1 MNNADA
7 PKTYAKIT
15 EYFTLFASVA
25 ALGIVVNISWLKSI
39 FITDSSYW
47 IAMDIV
53 PIIVVGNLCFGIYYN
68 LSTWYKVTDRTFVGT
83 LISWLGAAITILLNL
98 LLLKDYGFMVSA
110 WVTLL
115 VYFLMMLVSYF

>member
-1 MNNADA
+1 
-7 PKTYAKIT
+7 
-15 EYFTLFASVA
+15 
-25 ALGIVVNISWLKSI
+25 
-39 FITDSSYW
+39 
-47 IAMDIV
+47 AMDIV

-115 VYFLMMLVSYF
+115 VYFLMMLVSYFLGQK